1 MRCRILSEVLYRK
14 WRPGTLTDLV
24 GQDHISKT
32 LRNAV
37 DSDRVSHAY
46 LFCGPRGTG
55 KTSTARILAKAI
67 NCESPNEGEPDNVC
81 SQCED
86 INSARALDLIE
97 IDGASNRRIADIREL
112 SEKIHYSPTSAKK
125 KVYIIDEVHM
135 LTQEAFNALLKTLEE
150 PPKHAVLI
158 LATTDVQK
166 LPLTIISRCQ
176 RFDFRRIANEQIA
189 NKLSQLSDSENV
201 KIDYEALKIIANYS
215 TGSLRDAENILEQAI
230 VSFVDNISV
239 ENIKEMLKIGGDDL
253 TQKLLELIVKKD
265 LTSSIQELNQMIADG
280 VDINQIH
287 SSLLDSVR
295 YLMLIKSDALN
306 QNQISEEL
314 KNSLNNLKE
323 EIGLSELLFISKT
336 LSKIDFQGFQIQ
348 NLALEMAL
356 IEINLGQP
364 DQSEIVQNQKS
375 NHIAHSRNQITQNFQ
390 SNQVPIKNTPT
401 TAVPKNTTQK
411 ATDISQK
418 NPTQST
424 VKREGESGK
433 LDSEWNNLLRELR
446 LTGKR
451 FKFGALLRGAKTKEI
466 IDETLVLTY
475 SHSSNVDR
483 FNSELEDPVVKSEML
498 NIIHKTLNKEYAVEV
513 RLDGQ
518 SSNEKTSK
526 KSGSNSNLVKS
537 AQAMGALIV
546 EEREKNT

>member
-1 MRCRILSEVLYRK
+1 MPEVLYRK
-14 WRPGTLTDLV
+14 WRPSTLNDLV
-24 GQDHISKT
+24 GQDHISQT
-32 LRNAV
+32 LKHSVNSSRFA
-37 DSDRVSHAY
+37 HAY

-67 NCESPNEGEPDNVC
+67 NCPTPNDGDPCDDCQMCN
-81 SQCED
+81 D
-86 INSARALDLIE
+86 ISIGRAIDLIE
-97 IDGASNRRIADIREL
+97 IDAASNRRIADIRDL
-112 SEKIHYSPTSAKK
+112 TEKIHYTPGEAKY

-356 IEINLGQP
+356 IEISLGQP

-390 SNQVPIKNTPT
+390 SNQVPVKNTPT

-418 NPTQST
+418 NTTQAS

>member
-1 MRCRILSEVLYRK
+1 MTEVLYRK
-14 WRPGTLTDLV
+14 WRPSTLNDLV
-24 GQDHISKT
+24 GQDHISQT
-32 LRNAV
+32 LKHSVNSSRFA
-37 DSDRVSHAY
+37 HAY

-67 NCESPNEGEPDNVC
+67 NCPAPNDGDPCDDCQMCN
-81 SQCED
+81 D
-86 INSARALDLIE
+86 ISIGRAIDLIE
-97 IDGASNRRIADIREL
+97 IDAASNRRIADIRDL
-112 SEKIHYSPTSAKK
+112 TEKIHYTPGEAKY

-189 NKLSQLSDSENV
+189 NKLSQLSDSENI
-201 KIDYEALKIIANYS
+201 KIDYEALKVIANYS

-230 VSFVDNISV
+230 VSFVNNISV

-356 IEINLGQP
+356 IEISLGQP

-390 SNQVPIKNTPT
+390 SNQVPVKNTPT

-418 NPTQST
+418 NPTQAL

-466 IDETLVLTY
+466 VDETLVLTY

-498 NIIHKTLNKEYAVEV
+498 NIIYKTLNKEYAVEV

-526 KSGSNSNLVKS
+526 KSGSNSYLVKS

>member
-1 MRCRILSEVLYRK
+1 MPEVLYRK
-14 WRPGTLTDLV
+14 WRPSTLNDLV
-24 GQDHISKT
+24 GQDHISQT
-32 LRNAV
+32 LKHSVNSSRFA
-37 DSDRVSHAY
+37 HAY

-67 NCESPNEGEPDNVC
+67 NCPTPNDGDPCDDCQMCN
-81 SQCED
+81 D
-86 INSARALDLIE
+86 ISIGRAIDLIE
-97 IDGASNRRIADIREL
+97 IDAASNRRIADIRDL
-112 SEKIHYSPTSAKK
+112 TEKIHYTPGEAKY

-265 LTSSIQELNQMIADG
+265 LASSIQELNQMIADG

-356 IEINLGQP
+356 IEISLGQP

>member
-1 MRCRILSEVLYRK
+1 MPEVLYRK
-14 WRPGTLTDLV
+14 WRPSTLNDLV
-24 GQDHISKT
+24 GQDHISQT
-32 LRNAV
+32 LKHSVNSSRFA
-37 DSDRVSHAY
+37 HAY

-67 NCESPNEGEPDNVC
+67 NCPTPNDGDPCDDCQMCN
-81 SQCED
+81 D
-86 INSARALDLIE
+86 ISIGRAIDLIE
-97 IDGASNRRIADIREL
+97 IDAASNRRIADIRDL
-112 SEKIHYSPTSAKK
+112 TEKIHYTPGEAKY

-356 IEINLGQP
+356 IEISLGQP

-466 IDETLVLTY
+466 VDETLVLTY

>member
-1 MRCRILSEVLYRK
+1 MPEVLYRK
-14 WRPGTLTDLV
+14 WRPSTLNDLV
-24 GQDHISKT
+24 GQDHISQT
-32 LRNAV
+32 LKHSVNSSRFA
-37 DSDRVSHAY
+37 HAY

-67 NCESPNEGEPDNVC
+67 NCPTPNDGDPCDDCQMCN
-81 SQCED
+81 D
-86 INSARALDLIE
+86 ISIGRAIDLIE
-97 IDGASNRRIADIREL
+97 IDAASNRRIADIRDL
-112 SEKIHYSPTSAKK
+112 TEKIHYTPGEAKY

-265 LTSSIQELNQMIADG
+265 LTGSIQELNQMIADG

-356 IEINLGQP
+356 IEISLGQP

-466 IDETLVLTY
+466 VDETLVLTY

>member
-1 MRCRILSEVLYRK
+1 MPEVLYRK
-14 WRPGTLTDLV
+14 WRPSTLNDLV
-24 GQDHISKT
+24 GQDHISQT
-32 LRNAV
+32 LKHSVNSSRFA
-37 DSDRVSHAY
+37 HAY

-67 NCESPNEGEPDNVC
+67 NCPTPNDGDPCDDCQMCN
-81 SQCED
+81 D
-86 INSARALDLIE
+86 ISIGRAIDLIE
-97 IDGASNRRIADIREL
+97 IDAASNRRIADIRDL
-112 SEKIHYSPTSAKK
+112 TEKIHYTPGEAKY

-189 NKLSQLSDSENV
+189 NKLSQLSDSENI
-201 KIDYEALKIIANYS
+201 KIDYEALKVIANYS

-356 IEINLGQP
+356 IEISLGQP

-418 NPTQST
+418 NPTQAS

-466 IDETLVLTY
+466 VDETLVLTY

>member
-1 MRCRILSEVLYRK
+1 MTEVLYRK
-14 WRPGTLTDLV
+14 WRPSTLNDLV
-24 GQDHISKT
+24 GQDHISQT
-32 LRNAV
+32 LKHSVNSSRFA
-37 DSDRVSHAY
+37 HAY

-67 NCESPNEGEPDNVC
+67 NCPAPNDGDPCDDCQMCN
-81 SQCED
+81 D
-86 INSARALDLIE
+86 ISICRAIDLIE
-97 IDGASNRRIADIREL
+97 IDAASNRRIADIRDL
-112 SEKIHYSPTSAKK
+112 TEKIHYTPGEAKY

-230 VSFVDNISV
+230 VSFVNNISV

-356 IEINLGQP
+356 IEISLGQP

-390 SNQVPIKNTPT
+390 SNQVPVKNTPT

-418 NPTQST
+418 NPTQAS

-466 IDETLVLTY
+466 VDETLVLTY

-526 KSGSNSNLVKS
+526 KSGSNSYLVKS

>member
-1 MRCRILSEVLYRK
+1 MPEVLYRK
-14 WRPGTLTDLV
+14 WRPSTLNDLV
-24 GQDHISKT
+24 GQDHISQT
-32 LRNAV
+32 LKHSVNSSRFA
-37 DSDRVSHAY
+37 HAY

-67 NCESPNEGEPDNVC
+67 NCTTPNDGDPCDDCQMCN
-81 SQCED
+81 D
-86 INSARALDLIE
+86 ISIGRAIDLIE
-97 IDGASNRRIADIREL
+97 IDAASNRRIADIRDL
-112 SEKIHYSPTSAKK
+112 TEKIHYTPGEAKY

-356 IEINLGQP
+356 IEISLGQP

>member
-1 MRCRILSEVLYRK
+1 MTEVLYRK
-14 WRPGTLTDLV
+14 WRPSTLNDLV
-24 GQDHISKT
+24 GQDHISQT
-32 LRNAV
+32 LKHSVNSSRFA
-37 DSDRVSHAY
+37 HAY

-67 NCESPNEGEPDNVC
+67 NCPAPNDGDPCDDCQMCN
-81 SQCED
+81 D
-86 INSARALDLIE
+86 ISIGRAIDLIE
-97 IDGASNRRIADIREL
+97 IDAASNRRIADIRDL
-112 SEKIHYSPTSAKK
+112 TEKIHYTPGEAKY

-189 NKLSQLSDSENV
+189 NKLTQLSDSENI
-201 KIDYEALKIIANYS
+201 KIDYEALKVIANYS

-230 VSFVDNISV
+230 VSFVNNISV

-265 LTSSIQELNQMIADG
+265 LTGSIQELNQMIADG

-356 IEINLGQP
+356 IEISLGQP

-375 NHIAHSRNQITQNFQ
+375 NHIAHSRNQITQNIQ
-390 SNQVPIKNTPT
+390 SNQVPVKNTPT

-418 NPTQST
+418 NPTQAS

-498 NIIHKTLNKEYAVEV
+498 NIIYKTLNKEYAVEV

>member
-1 MRCRILSEVLYRK
+1 MTEVLYRK
-14 WRPGTLTDLV
+14 WRPSTLNDLV
-24 GQDHISKT
+24 GQDHISQT
-32 LRNAV
+32 LKHSVNSSRFA
-37 DSDRVSHAY
+37 HAY

-67 NCESPNEGEPDNVC
+67 NCPAPNDGDPCDDCQMCN
-81 SQCED
+81 D
-86 INSARALDLIE
+86 ISIGRAIDLIE
-97 IDGASNRRIADIREL
+97 IDAASNRRIADIRDL
-112 SEKIHYSPTSAKK
+112 TEKIHYTPGEAKY

-189 NKLSQLSDSENV
+189 NKLTQLSDSENI
-201 KIDYEALKIIANYS
+201 KIDYEALKVIANYS

-356 IEINLGQP
+356 IEISLGQP

-390 SNQVPIKNTPT
+390 SNQVPVKNTPT

-418 NPTQST
+418 NPTQAS

-466 IDETLVLTY
+466 VDETLVLTY

-498 NIIHKTLNKEYAVEV
+498 NIIYKTLNKEYAVEV

-526 KSGSNSNLVKS
+526 KSGSNSYLVKS

>member
-1 MRCRILSEVLYRK
+1 MTEVLYRK
-14 WRPGTLTDLV
+14 WRPSTLNDLV
-24 GQDHISKT
+24 GQDHISQT
-32 LRNAV
+32 LKHSVNSSRFA
-37 DSDRVSHAY
+37 HAY

-67 NCESPNEGEPDNVC
+67 NCPAPNDGDPCDDCQMCN
-81 SQCED
+81 D
-86 INSARALDLIE
+86 ISIGRAIDLIE
-97 IDGASNRRIADIREL
+97 IDAASNRRIADIRDL
-112 SEKIHYSPTSAKK
+112 TEKIHYTPGEAKY

-189 NKLSQLSDSENV
+189 NKLTQLSDSENV

-265 LTSSIQELNQMIADG
+265 LTGSIQELNQMIADG

-356 IEINLGQP
+356 IEISLGQP

-390 SNQVPIKNTPT
+390 SNQVPVKNTPT

-411 ATDISQK
+411 ATEISQK

-466 IDETLVLTY
+466 VDETLVLTY

-526 KSGSNSNLVKS
+526 KSGSNSYLVKS

>member
-1 MRCRILSEVLYRK
+1 MTEVLYRK
-14 WRPGTLTDLV
+14 WRPSTLNDLV
-24 GQDHISKT
+24 GQDHISQT
-32 LRNAV
+32 LKHSVNSSRFA
-37 DSDRVSHAY
+37 HAY

-67 NCESPNEGEPDNVC
+67 NCPAPNDGDPCDDCQMCN
-81 SQCED
+81 D
-86 INSARALDLIE
+86 ISIGRAIDLIE
-97 IDGASNRRIADIREL
+97 IDAASNRRIADIRDL
-112 SEKIHYSPTSAKK
+112 TEKIHYTPGEAKY

-189 NKLSQLSDSENV
+189 NKLTQLSDSENV

-230 VSFVDNISV
+230 VSFVNNISV

-265 LTSSIQELNQMIADG
+265 LTGSIQELNQMIADG

-356 IEINLGQP
+356 IEISLGQP

-390 SNQVPIKNTPT
+390 SNQVPVKNTPT

-418 NPTQST
+418 NPTQAL

-526 KSGSNSNLVKS
+526 KSGSNSYLVKS

>member
-1 MRCRILSEVLYRK
+1 MPEVLYRK
-14 WRPGTLTDLV
+14 WRPSTLNDLV
-24 GQDHISKT
+24 GQDHIAQT
-32 LRNAV
+32 LKHSV
-37 DSDRVSHAY
+37 DSSRFAHAY

-67 NCESPNEGEPDNVC
+67 NCLTPNEGDPCDECQMCN
-81 SQCED
+81 D
-86 INSARALDLIE
+86 ISIGRAIDLIE
-97 IDGASNRRIADIREL
+97 IDAASNRRIADIRDL
-112 SEKIHYSPTSAKK
+112 TEKIHYTPGEAKY

-150 PPKHAVLI
+150 PPNHAVLI

-166 LPLTIISRCQ
+166 IPLTIISRCQ
-176 RFDFRRIANEQIA
+176 RFDFRRIANDQIA
-189 NKLSQLSDSENV
+189 NKLAQLSDSENV
-201 KIDYEALKIIANYS
+201 NVDYEALKIIANHS

-230 VSFVDNISV
+230 VSFVDNISID
-239 ENIKEMLKIGGDDL
+239 NIKEMLKIGGDDL
-253 TQKLLELIVKKD
+253 TQKLLELVIKKD
-265 LTSSIQELNQMIADG
+265 LTSSIQELNQMISEGID
-280 VDINQIH
+280 VSQIH

-306 QNQISEEL
+306 QNQISEQL
-314 KNSLNNLKE
+314 RNALNVVKE
-323 EIGLSELLFISKT
+323 QIDLSELLFISKT
-336 LSKIDFQGFQIQ
+336 LSKIDFQGFQVQ

-356 IEINLGQP
+356 IEISLGEPQKT
-364 DQSEIVQNQKS
+364 EIVQNQKS
-375 NHIAHSRNQITQNFQ
+375 NHVAPTRNQVTQNFQ
-390 SNQVPIKNTPT
+390 SNQVPVKNTST
-401 TAVPKNTTQK
+401 TSGPKNTTQK
-411 ATDISQK
+411 TTEISQK
-418 NPTQST
+418 NPTQDT

>member
-1 MRCRILSEVLYRK
+1 MTEVLYRK
-14 WRPGTLTDLV
+14 WRPSTLNDLV
-24 GQDHISKT
+24 GQDHISQT
-32 LRNAV
+32 LKHSVNSSRFA
-37 DSDRVSHAY
+37 HAY
-46 LFCGPRGTG
+46 LFCGPIGTG

-67 NCESPNEGEPDNVC
+67 NCPAPNDGDPCDDCQMCN
-81 SQCED
+81 D
-86 INSARALDLIE
+86 ISIGRAIDLIE
-97 IDGASNRRIADIREL
+97 IDAASNRRIADIRDL
-112 SEKIHYSPTSAKK
+112 TEKIHYTPGEAKY

-189 NKLSQLSDSENV
+189 NKLSQLSDSENI
-201 KIDYEALKIIANYS
+201 KIDYEALKVIANYS

-356 IEINLGQP
+356 IEISLGQP
-364 DQSEIVQNQKS
+364 DQSEIVQIQKS

-390 SNQVPIKNTPT
+390 SNQVPVKNTPT

-418 NPTQST
+418 NPTQAL

-466 IDETLVLTY
+466 VDETLVLTY

-498 NIIHKTLNKEYAVEV
+498 NIIYKTLNKEYAVEV

-526 KSGSNSNLVKS
+526 KSGSNSYLVKS

>member
-1 MRCRILSEVLYRK
+1 M
-14 WRPGTLTDLV
+14 
-24 GQDHISKT
+24 
-32 LRNAV
+32 
-37 DSDRVSHAY
+37 
-46 LFCGPRGTG
+46 
-55 KTSTARILAKAI
+55 
-67 NCESPNEGEPDNVC
+67 
-81 SQCED
+81 
-86 INSARALDLIE
+86 
-97 IDGASNRRIADIREL
+97 
-112 SEKIHYSPTSAKK
+112 
-125 KVYIIDEVHM
+125 
-135 LTQEAFNALLKTLEE
+135 
-150 PPKHAVLI
+150 
-158 LATTDVQK
+158 
-166 LPLTIISRCQ
+166 
-176 RFDFRRIANEQIA
+176 
-189 NKLSQLSDSENV
+189 
-201 KIDYEALKIIANYS
+201 
-215 TGSLRDAENILEQAI
+215 EQAI

-356 IEINLGQP
+356 IEISLGQP

>member
-1 MRCRILSEVLYRK
+1 MTEVLYRK
-14 WRPGTLTDLV
+14 WRPSTLNDLV
-24 GQDHISKT
+24 GQDHISQT
-32 LRNAV
+32 LKHSVNSSRFA
-37 DSDRVSHAY
+37 HAY

-67 NCESPNEGEPDNVC
+67 NCPTPNDGDPCDDCQMCN
-81 SQCED
+81 D
-86 INSARALDLIE
+86 ISIGRAIDLIE
-97 IDGASNRRIADIREL
+97 IDAASNRRIADIRDL
-112 SEKIHYSPTSAKK
+112 TEKIHYTPGEAKY

-189 NKLSQLSDSENV
+189 NKLLQLSGSENV

-356 IEINLGQP
+356 IEISLGQP

-390 SNQVPIKNTPT
+390 SNQVPVKNTPI

-418 NPTQST
+418 NPTQAS

-498 NIIHKTLNKEYAVEV
+498 NIIYKTLNKEYAVEV

>member
-1 MRCRILSEVLYRK
+1 MPEVLYRK
-14 WRPGTLTDLV
+14 WRPSTLNDLV
-24 GQDHISKT
+24 GQDHISQT
-32 LRNAV
+32 LKHSVNSSRFA
-37 DSDRVSHAY
+37 HAY

-67 NCESPNEGEPDNVC
+67 NCPTPNDGDPCDDCQMCN
-81 SQCED
+81 D
-86 INSARALDLIE
+86 ISIGRAIDLIE
-97 IDGASNRRIADIREL
+97 IDAASNRRIADIRDL
-112 SEKIHYSPTSAKK
+112 TEKIHYTPGEAKY

-356 IEINLGQP
+356 IEISLGQP

>member
-1 MRCRILSEVLYRK
+1 MPEVLYRK
-14 WRPGTLTDLV
+14 WRPSTLNDLV
-24 GQDHISKT
+24 GQDHISQT
-32 LRNAV
+32 LKHSVNSSRFA
-37 DSDRVSHAY
+37 HAY

-67 NCESPNEGEPDNVC
+67 NCPTPNDGDPCDDCQMCN
-81 SQCED
+81 D
-86 INSARALDLIE
+86 ISIGRAIDLIE
-97 IDGASNRRIADIREL
+97 IDAASNRRIADIRDL
-112 SEKIHYSPTSAKK
+112 TEKIHYTPGEAKY

>member
-1 MRCRILSEVLYRK
+1 MTEVLYRK
-14 WRPGTLTDLV
+14 WRPSTLNDLV
-24 GQDHISKT
+24 GQDHISQT
-32 LRNAV
+32 LKHSVNSSRFA
-37 DSDRVSHAY
+37 HAY

-67 NCESPNEGEPDNVC
+67 NCPAPNDGDPCDDCQMCN
-81 SQCED
+81 D
-86 INSARALDLIE
+86 ISIGRAIDLIE
-97 IDGASNRRIADIREL
+97 IDAASNRRIADIRDL
-112 SEKIHYSPTSAKK
+112 TEKIHYTPGEAKY

-201 KIDYEALKIIANYS
+201 KINYEALKIIANYS

-356 IEINLGQP
+356 IEISLGQP

-390 SNQVPIKNTPT
+390 SNQVPVKNTPT

-418 NPTQST
+418 NPTQAS

-466 IDETLVLTY
+466 VDETLVLTY

-498 NIIHKTLNKEYAVEV
+498 NIIYKTLNKEYAVEV

-526 KSGSNSNLVKS
+526 KSGSNSYLVKS

>member
-1 MRCRILSEVLYRK
+1 MTEVLYRK
-14 WRPGTLTDLV
+14 WRPSTLNDLV
-24 GQDHISKT
+24 GQDHISQT
-32 LRNAV
+32 LKHSVNSSRFA
-37 DSDRVSHAY
+37 HAY

-67 NCESPNEGEPDNVC
+67 NCPAPNDGDPCDDCQMCN
-81 SQCED
+81 D
-86 INSARALDLIE
+86 ISIGRAIDLIE
-97 IDGASNRRIADIREL
+97 IDAASNRRIADIRDL
-112 SEKIHYSPTSAKK
+112 TEKIHYTPGEAKY

-189 NKLSQLSDSENV
+189 NKLSQLSDSENI
-201 KIDYEALKIIANYS
+201 KIDYEALKVIANYS

-239 ENIKEMLKIGGDDL
+239 ENIQEMLKIGGDDL

-265 LTSSIQELNQMIADG
+265 LTGSIQELNQMIADG

-356 IEINLGQP
+356 IEISLGQP

-375 NHIAHSRNQITQNFQ
+375 NQIAHSRNQITQNFQ
-390 SNQVPIKNTPT
+390 SNQVPIKNTTT

-411 ATDISQK
+411 ATEISQK
-418 NPTQST
+418 NPTQAT